1 MNTQYINKVIAN
13 NLNLIRNFGYLSA
26 FRVVSILL
34 PLITYP
40 YLIRVLGS
48 NVYGTVIYVQA
59 IIMYFSLIIN
69 FGFNITG
76 TKEIA
81 ENMADKLRVSEIVS
95 SIYIIKFFLF
105 IFSFV
110 ILVFTLCLI
119 NSLRDVW
126 VLVMFSFSACLN
138 ELLFPQWYFQGVDK
152 MKYITMF
159 SLLTRIVFI
168 VLMFLVVKNTNDY
181 LYVPILIGLGFLI
194 SGICSI
200 YVLVF
205 KEKINFFFPKN
216 NVLMFYFRESLPLF
230 ISAASV
236 QVYANANKVLVG
248 AFLGMSEVAYYD
260 LGEKVL
266 RLIKTPVA
274 MLGQAAFP
282 TLTRLKSINKI
293 NKVMLIGV
301 LMTLFF
307 VIVVIVFSKDIVE
320 VLAGAEMYEAIGVM
334 RILTLSGI
342 MVSLSQFL
350 GTSRLIVFGYKKIFT
365 QIIAS
370 SGVFFAAIVFILFHF
385 DSINL
390 NSLAWIAVIVESW
403 VTLLMLIASYKYK
416 LLLV

>member
-95 SIYIIKFFLF
+95 SIYIIKFLLF
-105 IFSFV
+105 ILSFV

-236 QVYANANKVLVG
+236 QVYVNANKVLVG

-342 MVSLSQFL
+342 MVALSQFL

-370 SGVFFAAIVFILFHF
+370 SGVFFAAIVFILFYF

>member
-1 MNTQYINKVIAN
+1 MIAN

-95 SIYIIKFFLF
+95 SIYIIKFLLF
-105 IFSFV
+105 ILSFV

-236 QVYANANKVLVG
+236 QVYVNANKVLVG

-342 MVSLSQFL
+342 MVALSQFL

-370 SGVFFAAIVFILFHF
+370 SGVFFAAIVFILFYF

>member
-1 MNTQYINKVIAN
+1 
-13 NLNLIRNFGYLSA
+13 
-26 FRVVSILL
+26 
-34 PLITYP
+34 
-40 YLIRVLGS
+40 
-48 NVYGTVIYVQA
+48 
-59 IIMYFSLIIN
+59 
-69 FGFNITG
+69 
-76 TKEIA
+76 
-81 ENMADKLRVSEIVS
+81 
-95 SIYIIKFFLF
+95 
-105 IFSFV
+105 
-110 ILVFTLCLI
+110 
-119 NSLRDVW
+119 
-126 VLVMFSFSACLN
+126 MFSFSACLN

-236 QVYANANKVLVG
+236 QVYVNANKVLVG

-342 MVSLSQFL
+342 MVALSQFL

-370 SGVFFAAIVFILFHF
+370 SGVFFAAIVFILFYF